1 MPGHFVAYTY
11 AGLEKVALPVAV
23 HPETTTKIRRIF
35 KEDIYIDQGN
45 YLLVANY
52 YHNCTML

>member
-45 YLLVANY
+45 KQRSV
-52 YHNCTML
+52 